1 MLRNYF
7 GDIVRWVRPSLD
19 TDRNIAP
26 QNTFADPSSPYD
38 VFLSSNALAINRAR
52 QEHLASIGLDLNNK
66 RVLEVGA
73 GIGLHTDFFLNLNCD
88 VTVTDGNKENVSEI
102 RRRHPTLRSEV
113 LNLELNEPLSHLG
126 SYDLVYC
133 YGLLYH
139 VKNAESALA
148 RLAEVC
154 SGQILLE
161 TCVSLGQYEEIIYL
175 QDFISNNQ
183 AISGIGSRP
192 TRIWVQNK
200 LRKYFGYAYIPV
212 TQPDHPDFPLNWLCP
227 HTNLLYRSIF
237 VGSKVPLSNESLQT
251 NLPSEQAKFEMLK
264 T

>member
-1 MLRNYF
+1 V
-7 GDIVRWVRPSLD
+7 GA
-19 TDRNIAP
+19 DRNSAS
-26 QNTFADPSSPYD
+26 QNTFAGSSSPYD
-38 VFLSSNALAINRAR
+38 VFLTPNALAINRAR

-66 RVLEVGA
+66 RILEVGA
-73 GIGLHTDFFLNLNCD
+73 GIGLHTDFFLNLKCD

-113 LNLELNEPLSHLG
+113 LDLELNESLSNLG

-139 VKNAESALA
+139 LKNAESALA

-161 TCVSLGQYEEIIYL
+161 TCVSLGQHEEIIYL

-183 AISGIGSRP
+183 AVSGIGSRP

-200 LRKYFGYAYIPV
+200 LKEYFGYAYIPI
-212 TQPDHPDFPLNWLCP
+212 TQPDHPDFPLNWDCP
-227 HTNLLYRSIF
+227 NTNLLYRSIF
-237 VGSKVPLSNESLQT
+237 VGSKVPLNNESLQT
-251 NLPSEQAKFEMLK
+251 NLPSKQLKFEVLQK
-264 T
+264 